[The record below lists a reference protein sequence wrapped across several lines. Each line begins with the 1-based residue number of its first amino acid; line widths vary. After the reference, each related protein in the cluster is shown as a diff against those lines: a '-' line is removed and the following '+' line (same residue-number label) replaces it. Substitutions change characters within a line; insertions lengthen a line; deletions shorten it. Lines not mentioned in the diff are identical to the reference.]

1 MFESTEDR
9 IQKDTIESRFHDASK
24 YPLINKINFV
34 IYQYEEQEKGTN
46 IRLNHK
52 RNEMYLSIL
61 IFCLI
66 SIAESFFLS
75 LKSEYSIFYPGVW
88 GIWIAFIVVGI
99 AVIKSG
105 IWMIEKIF
113 EFNVNNETLAFMKYK
128 AKRGIFTLKAE
139 QRYCREQISNL
150 KDVIM
155 KIETGLDE
163 DIVNEYKNVAYIE
176 RRADHKV
183 FSFFEN
189 HKIICNIVIII
200 VIMFQ
205 LVNCK

>member
-9 IQKDTIESRFHDASK
+9 LQKDTVESSFHDASK

-46 IRLNHK
+46 TRLNHK

-99 AVIKSG
+99 AFIKSG

-139 QRYCREQISNL
+139 QRYCMEQISNL
-150 KDVIM
+150 KNAL
-155 KIETGLDE
+155 IEIQAGLNAE
-163 DIVNEYKNVAYIE
+163 LLNQYKEVAYVE
-176 RRADHKV
+176 RRAEYKV
-183 FSFFEN
+183 FTFFDEN
-189 HKIICNIVIII
+189 KIICNILAILFVVILI
-200 VIMFQ
+200 V
-205 LVNCK
+205 K